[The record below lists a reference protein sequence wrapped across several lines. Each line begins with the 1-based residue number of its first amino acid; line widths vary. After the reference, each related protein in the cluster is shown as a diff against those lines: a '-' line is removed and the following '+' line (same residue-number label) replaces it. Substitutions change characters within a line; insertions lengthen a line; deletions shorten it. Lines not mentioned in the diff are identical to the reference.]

1 MENGRDEV
9 GSLRRAMAALER
21 QIDAVRRI
29 AVSLSTAT
37 EIEDLVREAL
47 DTSLMLAQS
56 EAGSIILYHPTKR
69 KLIFEYVVGGKA
81 AELTGTE
88 LEPDQGLAGMVFQS
102 GKAFVSEDVGT
113 ERAHLQ
119 ELGDKVGYVTRNMV
133 TVPLMSPE
141 AEPLGV
147 MQVLNK
153 REGQFDE
160 RDVNLIEIIAAQI
173 AVAIK
178 TVRLH
183 EEARLA
189 TVVRFIG
196 NISHDVKNMISPPIT
211 AAQTL
216 EMVAS
221 RCFRQFDECLSR
233 HGEAQAPSSE
243 FAESMAKLRTLYP
256 SAVEMILEGC
266 DVIQQR
272 TAQIAAAV
280 KGASSEPHFE
290 PTDVASIAQRVG
302 TMLGPLAQRKQV
314 TLAIEDAG
322 ELSPAMVDRKQIYNA
337 VYNLIL
343 NAIDACEE
351 GDSVAFRC
359 DAISEGNSLLMECRD
374 TGPGIPDEVKS
385 RLFTDEAVSTKP
397 MGTGL
402 GTRIVKDVVD
412 AHDGTIELGS
422 EVGVGTTI
430 RCRIPLRRSGDGPD
444 SEA

>member
-9 GSLRRAMAALER
+9 GSLRRARAALER

-69 KLIFEYVVGGKA
+69 KLIFEYVVGEKA

-119 ELGDKVGYVTRNMV
+119 ELGEKVGYVTRNMV

-141 AEPLGV
+141 TEPLGV

-216 EMVAS
+216 EMVAN
-221 RCFRQFDECLSR
+221 RCFEQFDECLSR

-243 FAESMAKLRTLYP
+243 FAESLARLRTLYP
-256 SAVEMILEGC
+256 TVVEMILES
-266 DVIQQR
+266 DF
-272 TAQIAAAV
+272 TP
-280 KGASSEPHFE
+280 E
-290 PTDVASIAQRVG
+290 
-302 TMLGPLAQRKQV
+302 
-314 TLAIEDAG
+314 TLAEKITHYLTHNET
-322 ELSPAMVDRKQIYNA
+322 LSRMEN
-337 VYNLIL
+337 NL
-343 NAIDACEE
+343 NQMKKE
-351 GDSVAFRC
+351 G
-359 DAISEGNSLLMECRD
+359 
-374 TGPGIPDEVKS
+374 
-385 RLFTDEAVSTKP
+385 
-397 MGTGL
+397 
-402 GTRIVKDVVD
+402 
-412 AHDGTIELGS
+412 
-422 EVGVGTTI
+422 
-430 RCRIPLRRSGDGPD
+430 
-444 SEA
+444 